1 MPISL
6 AKVSYK
12 NLNSK
17 QKEAHNFQKVSA
29 KLADYGYSTIR
40 LQDDWEGAD
49 FIAQHCGGL
58 DFLKVQL
65 KGRLVLDKR
74 YIGKSIFITFPNK
87 DEWYIYEHDVLL
99 NYFTSVGKII
109 NGKDWSKHGSYSW
122 PSLPTKVKALG
133 ILQEL

>member
-6 AKVSYK
+6 VKISYAS
-12 NLNSK
+12 LNSK
-17 QKEAHNFQKVSA
+17 QQEAHNFQKVSA

-65 KGRLVLDKR
+65 KSRLVLDKR
-74 YIGKSIFITFPNK
+74 YIGKTIYIAFPNK
-87 DEWYIYEHDVLL
+87 GESYIYEHDILL
-99 NYFTSVGKII
+99 NYFASLGKII

-122 PSLPTKVKALG
+122 PNLPGKVKNTG
-133 ILQEL
+133 ILQVL